1 MWKSIEQVSRNVP
14 LNFDFHTGRDV
25 VARAASDDRAAR
37 AVDGAARYLAV
48 GCLDLCR
55 TLDVGAV
62 VLTGGVARAGPP
74 FLDRVRRHAREMDWT
89 CLPCR
94 ADRVVLGSV
103 AHAGCVGAARAALNA
118 APRRRRVPLGYVL
131 ALAVGVVAVARVRTV
146 V

>member
-1 MWKSIEQVSRNVP
+1 M
-14 LNFDFHTGRDV
+14 
-25 VARAASDDRAAR
+25 
-37 AVDGAARYLAV
+37 

-118 APRRRRVPLGYVL
+118 APRRRRVPLGYFVL
-131 ALAVGVVAVARVRTV
+131 ALAVGVVAAARVRTV
-146 V
+146 L

>member
-1 MWKSIEQVSRNVP
+1 M
-14 LNFDFHTGRDV
+14 
-25 VARAASDDRAAR
+25 
-37 AVDGAARYLAV
+37 

-118 APRRRRVPLGYVL
+118 APRRRVPLGYFVL
-131 ALAVGVVAVARVRTV
+131 ALAAGFVAAARVRRTV

>member
-1 MWKSIEQVSRNVP
+1 MP

-74 FLDRVRRHAREMDWT
+74 FLDRVRRHARALDWT

-103 AHAGCVGAARAALNA
+103 AHAGCATLPSTCLLYTSPS
-118 APRRRRVPLGYVL
+118 PRDQRGSRMPSS
-131 ALAVGVVAVARVRTV
+131 A
-146 V
+146 